1 MLGPKAYEGGMATAL
16 LGLGVH
22 FLVAFSSSASYIL
35 AAQKISVL
43 RKKYIL
49 MGLLYGGGVFFFMN
63 YVVIPLSLIPSAPF
77 NLVLFINGMFG
88 HALLV
93 GLPSAIGTQ
102 FISPH

>member
-1 MLGPKAYEGGMATAL
+1 
-16 LGLGVH
+16 
-22 FLVAFSSSASYIL
+22 
-35 AAQKISVL
+35 
-43 RKKYIL
+43 
-49 MGLLYGGGVFFFMN
+49 MN